1 MFGRLAWGGV
11 IGPAAFI
18 GAWAIGG
25 AVTSRN
31 YSPVDDTISQLAAV
45 GAPTRVLMTS
55 GMIAFGLALPVY
67 AVALRRALPGPA
79 WIAAAATGLSTLAV
93 AAVPLDRSDLV
104 DTLHLV
110 AAGTGY
116 VTLAAVPLL
125 ARRHLVATGHPRL
138 AALGVAMAGIS
149 AVSLP
154 TSLLVEQAGLFQRL
168 GLTAS
173 DVFLMASVPMVVARL
188 RSESTAV

>member
-125 ARRHLVATGHPRL
+125 ARRHLVAAGHPRL

-154 TSLLVEQAGLFQRL
+154 TSLVVEQTGLFQRL

-188 RSESTAV
+188 RSESAAV